1 MSGYSD
7 PEGYPSMKA
16 ERRQTFGVR
25 AAGYGI
31 GFLLYGIIGLATG
44 ELLGLNSVAFMHDH
58 TIAVSVIF
66 TVLGTL
72 LFAFGWRRP
81 E

>member
-7 PEGYPSMKA
+7 PDRYPSLKA
-16 ERRQTFGVR
+16 ERRQTLGVR

-31 GFLLYGIIGLATG
+31 GFLLYGIIGLASG
-44 ELLGLNSVAFMHDH
+44 RLLGLDGIRALDDHHLGFSV
-58 TIAVSVIF
+58 VCL
-66 TVLGTL
+66 VLGL
-72 LFAFGWRRP
+72 ALVMLGWRRP